1 MRTRTDNGKGKY
13 GEMIMQLAPAL
24 TPQGPKSSGCAGVA
38 YGSGFQPSIFS
49 SRAFMGLPGP
59 ARALAGDPVRPMLV

>member
-1 MRTRTDNGKGKY
+1 
-13 GEMIMQLAPAL
+13 MQLAPAH

-49 SRAFMGLPGP
+49 SRAFMGLPAP
-59 ARALAGDPVRPMLV
+59 ASKLAGDPVRPMLV